1 MFACLVAQRVSQSI
15 GPPSETTQALLDV
28 AREFSPRVQSP
39 APDRVIL
46 DLTGLD
52 RLLGAPADIARKI
65 AARAA
70 AAGLRAQVAVAANSD
85 AAICAA
91 RAYPGVTVVRPGRES
106 RLLGDLALEL
116 LDPPDD
122 VLETWHLW
130 GLHTFRDLAA
140 LSEAALAARLGAA
153 GVELQRRARGVLER
167 PLLPETAAPEY
178 VRSMELEYPVS
189 EAEPLLFVLSGMVSG
204 LCAELEMRGMAADE
218 LHCRG
223 KLLRTNTH
231 QEDWERSLRLP
242 CPMRDTKALLKLVQL
257 DLEKHPPP
265 APVVAVTLRATPVP
279 PQLLQRGLFQPAAPE
294 PEKLEITLARIA
306 RLIGE
311 DRLGSP
317 ELLDTHR
324 RDAFRMVHFRL
335 PADVDTRTILG
346 TQAVFGTRKDTEE
359 KPEGHG
365 RLVLRRFRPPLPA
378 RVRGCPPDY
387 VMAQGIQGRVEAAA
401 GPWRSSG
408 DWWNVQRW
416 SRDEWD
422 VAIAN
427 GGLLRIFQDLDTL
440 IWYVDGCYD

>member
-1 MFACLVAQRVSQSI
+1 LL
-15 GPPSETTQALLDV
+15 AL
-28 AREFSPRVQSP
+28 AREFSPRVQSHNP
-39 APDRVIL
+39 ERVIL

-52 RLLGAPADIARKI
+52 RLLGSPADIARQI

-70 AAGLRAQVAVAANSD
+70 AAGLRVHVAVAANPD

-91 RAYPGVTVVRPGRES
+91 RAYPGITVVRPGKES
-106 RLLGDLALEL
+106 RLLGGLPLEL
-116 LDPPDD
+116 LDPPED

-130 GLHTFRDLAA
+130 GLHTFHDLSALPEADLAV
-140 LSEAALAARLGAA
+140 RMGAA

-167 PLLPETAAPEY
+167 PLLPETSAPEY
-178 VRSMELEYPVS
+178 VKSMELEYPV
-189 EAEPLLFVLSGMVSG
+189 EETEPLLFVLSGMLSA
-204 LCAELEMRGMAADE
+204 LCADLESRGMAADE
-218 LHCRG
+218 LHYSSA
-223 KLLRTNTH
+223 LLEKQT
-231 QEDWERSLRLP
+231 WERSLRLP
-242 CPMRDTKALLKLVQL
+242 CPMRDAKVLFKLLQL

-265 APVVAVTLRATPVP
+265 AAVVAVTLRATPVP

-324 RDAFRMVHFRL
+324 RDAFRLAHFRV
-335 PADVDTRTILG
+335 PEGFVR
-346 TQAVFGTRKDTEE
+346 TRKDTEE

-365 RLVLRRFRPPLPA
+365 KLALRRFRPPLPA
-378 RVRGCPPDY
+378 RVKGCPPAY
-387 VMAQGIQGRVEAAA
+387 VTAQGIQGRVEAAA

-408 DWWNVQRW
+408 DWWNAQTW

-422 VAIAN
+422 IAVTD
-427 GGLLRIFQDLDTL
+427 GALYRIFLDHDSKT
-440 IWYVDGCYD
+440 WYVDGCYD